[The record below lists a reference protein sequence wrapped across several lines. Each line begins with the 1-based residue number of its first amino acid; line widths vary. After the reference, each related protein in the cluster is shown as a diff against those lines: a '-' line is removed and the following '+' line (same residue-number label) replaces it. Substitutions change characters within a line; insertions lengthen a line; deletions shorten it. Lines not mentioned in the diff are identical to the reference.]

1 VARHGRRPHHRQGRS
16 RTGTLDHHGEF
27 CDLDFITPQWS
38 PGPIDTPDP
47 KVDVAA
53 VNPWMLRMA
62 DEVAMECMSIRSACP
77 AISHVT
83 SGRMWLQEWGSRALT
98 V

>member
-1 VARHGRRPHHRQGRS
+1 MTASTAGALERLDALAVEAGVELRADAPLAPLTTLRVGGPADRLAAPSSIDELVA
-16 RTGTLDHHGEF
+16 
-27 CDLDFITPQWS
+27 
-38 PGPIDTPDP
+38 
-47 KVDVAA
+47 
-53 VNPWMLRMA
+53 MLRMA

-83 SGRMWLQEWGSRALT
+83 SGRMWLQEWGRRALT